1 LHYEDRE
8 LCLSFSEF
16 KRRILIVG
24 GEKLNGIKV
33 LSGDMSVGFFYR
45 EWAKFN
51 GIKVLFEDMKT
62 SPSKRLISFSYDQ
75 YFLQAF

>member
-1 LHYEDRE
+1 
-8 LCLSFSEF
+8 
-16 KRRILIVG
+16 LIVG
-24 GEKLNGIKV
+24 GEKFNGIKV
-33 LSGDMSVGFFYR
+33 LSEDMSAVFFYL

-75 YFLQAF
+75 YFLQVF